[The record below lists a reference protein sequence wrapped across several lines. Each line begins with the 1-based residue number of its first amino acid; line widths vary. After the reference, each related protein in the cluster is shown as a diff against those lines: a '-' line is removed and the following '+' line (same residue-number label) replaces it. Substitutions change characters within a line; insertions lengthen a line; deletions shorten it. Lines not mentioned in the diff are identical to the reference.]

1 MHAIVLAQVPGAND
15 QILAIGGLIGLTTL
29 VIKAV
34 DFMRLLVNLSTN
46 KSAVL
51 TQLLSWAGGVGAIF
65 LFAATDYA
73 KSVGAAGT
81 TLDNVSGATLVLVG
95 LMMSSSASVVVDFK
109 QSIDNSD
116 TAAKPPILK

>member
-1 MHAIVLAQVPGAND
+1 MHVLAQVPGAND

-29 VIKAV
+29 VVKAV
-34 DFMRLLVNLSTN
+34 DFMRLLVNLSAN

-51 TQLLSWAGGVGAIF
+51 TQLLAWAGGIGAIF

-73 KSVGAAGT
+73 SSVGAAGT
-81 TLDNVSGATLVLVG
+81 TLNNVSGATLVLVG
-95 LMMSSSASVVVDFK
+95 LMMSSSASVLVDFK

-116 TAAKPPILK
+116 TAAKPPLLK